1 MIPYTNLTDAQLLTK
16 LKDNDEKAYTE
27 IFHRYKRKLY
37 LHVYK
42 RLRDQQQSDDIIQD
56 IFTELWLKR
65 TVIMTTNLAG
75 YLYTAAR
82 NDVLDTIAHQDVESA
97 YLVNLQNY
105 IQSGESITDHRARIA
120 IFTELIEREIA
131 ELPEKMREVFE
142 MSRKMHLSH
151 RAISE
156 KLNISEK
163 TVKNQVNN
171 ALKILRRRLAVWL
184 LFIILYKL
192 QYFF

>member
-1 MIPYTNLTDAQLLTK
+1 
-16 LKDNDEKAYTE
+16 
-27 IFHRYKRKLY
+27 
-37 LHVYK
+37 
-42 RLRDQQQSDDIIQD
+42 
-56 IFTELWLKR
+56 
-65 TVIMTTNLAG
+65 MTTNLAG